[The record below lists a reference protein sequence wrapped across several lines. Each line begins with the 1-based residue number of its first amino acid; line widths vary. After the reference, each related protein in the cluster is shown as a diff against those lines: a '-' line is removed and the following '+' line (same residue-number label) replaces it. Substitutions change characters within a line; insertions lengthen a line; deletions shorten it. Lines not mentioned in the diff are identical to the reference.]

1 MGAPAF
7 TSKHTRVKAFTVK
20 RKVLMSENLSVT
32 LITQGTSKFYSGT
45 AEIELIAQCCTTNPR
60 SNDPMDGFQRTLDDK
75 RAESIAN
82 YIRDGGTIPSSIILS
97 AQPEAEL
104 TYSSRN
110 KIITFEV
117 VPTSFLILDG
127 QHRVFGF
134 RKLLNQGVK
143 YRVPVIIYNDL
154 TPAQQARLFIDI
166 NTLQKPVPKELLLD
180 IKRLAERESDEERLL
195 DELFT
200 NFENK
205 TDSFLLN
212 KLSRIDK
219 QKGKISKVT
228 FYDSMKPILK
238 EYNIANTDRLY
249 RIVNAYFLAAN
260 DISEENG
267 YDLSSAISKATVFKI
282 LVSHSKAVISLIAE
296 NSDDSL
302 EMISEHKRY
311 LARSLPG
318 SFPDISSSKAYSKT
332 VEVLD
337 RKLLRRTLTI

>member
-1 MGAPAF
+1 
-7 TSKHTRVKAFTVK
+7 
-20 RKVLMSENLSVT
+20 MSEKLSVT
-32 LITQGTSKFYSGT
+32 LITQGISKFYSGT
-45 AEIELIAQCCTTNPR
+45 AEIELIAQCCTTDPR
-60 SNDPMDGFQRTLDDK
+60 SSDPMDGFQRTLDDK

-97 AQPEAEL
+97 AQPEAGL

-134 RKLLNQGVK
+134 KKLLNQGVK

-200 NFENK
+200 NFEHK

-267 YDLSSAISKATVFKI
+267 YDLSSMISKATVFKI

-296 NSDDSL
+296 NNDDSL
-302 EMISEHKRY
+302 EMVSEHKRY

-318 SFPDISSSKAYSKT
+318 SFPDISSSKAYTKT

>member
-1 MGAPAF
+1 MPE
-7 TSKHTRVKAFTVK
+7 T
-20 RKVLMSENLSVT
+20 LSVT

-45 AEIELIAQCCTTNPR
+45 AEIELIAQCCTMNPR
-60 SNDPMDGFQRTLDDK
+60 ANDPMEGFQRTLDDK

-117 VPTSFLILDG
+117 LPTSFLILDG

-154 TPAQQARLFIDI
+154 TPVQQARLFIDI

-200 NFENK
+200 YFETK
-205 TDSFLLN
+205 TDSFLIN

-238 EYNIANTDRLY
+238 EYNIASTDRLY
-249 RIVNAYFLAAN
+249 RIVNAFFLAAN
-260 DISEENG
+260 DIAEENG
-267 YDLSSAISKATVFKI
+267 FDLSSAISKATVFKI

-296 NSDDSL
+296 NNDDSL
-302 EMISEHKRY
+302 EMVSEHKRY

-318 SFPDISSSKAYSKT
+318 AFPEISSSKAYSKT

-337 RKLLRRTLTI
+337 RKLLRRNLTI